1 MIDRLQR
8 VRRGVLVLAACAA
21 LWAPLAV
28 LTGGFSVRLGPLS
41 ISSRNPRNAVLIVLV
56 LMAVAWALGPRGAR
70 TAAAG
75 ADLRWLFAEIRA
87 RLLGAWRR
95 WTSIEATTMA
105 GAHEAYAGIAAT
117 AVALLVV
124 IVGFREGALVAAA
137 SDAWGYV
144 SQAELWARGD
154 LRVEQPLMRELTPQ
168 IPAEALAPLAYR
180 PSVDRMTI
188 VPVVAPGLPLLM
200 ALFQV
205 VAGREAVFAV
215 VPLMAGVAVFG
226 TYLIGKQL
234 HGPWIGVAAA
244 TLLAASPSFLFQ
256 LTSSPMSDIPAT
268 AWWAVSLGLLL
279 IGTPGSGLASGAAA
293 GAAILTR
300 SNLAPLVLVP
310 VTLLLVRSRSAR
322 QADRE
327 WRSVALFVA
336 GILPACIFIAWLN
349 THWYGSPLSSGYG
362 SLEQIYDVRH
372 VAANLQRY
380 PRWLLESQTGFVLL
394 ALVAPWIVR
403 RRADALALLAFVG
416 AVLACYLAYVP
427 FDAWWFLRFLLPGYP
442 ALLVLSAATLS
453 IIVMRLPAGLRM
465 AAATFIVGAVAW
477 HGVTYAAEHA
487 TFTSEGELKY
497 AVAGRYVDEHL
508 PDSAVLLAIQHSGSA
523 RYYSRRV
530 TIRWDW
536 VPAEKLE
543 WMLDEIR
550 RAGYQP
556 YALVE
561 DWEVPALVERFRG
574 QPSIALLERAPL
586 VELPLGHVRVYRLD

>member
-21 LWAPLAV
+21 LWAPLVV

-56 LMAVAWALGPRGAR
+56 LMAVAWTLAPRGAR
-70 TAAAG
+70 TAAVG
-75 ADLRWLFAEIRA
+75 ADLLWQWEEMRTRSLRV
-87 RLLGAWRR
+87 WRR
-95 WTSIEATTMA
+95 WISIEAAIMA
-105 GAHEAYAGIAAT
+105 GPREAYAASAAT
-117 AVALLVV
+117 AVALMVV
-124 IVGFREGALVAAA
+124 LVGFREGAFVAAA

-144 SQAELWARGD
+144 SQAELWAQGD
-154 LRVEQPLMRELTPQ
+154 LHVEQPLMRELTAQ
-168 IPAEALAPLAYR
+168 VPAEALAPLAYR
-180 PSVDRMTI
+180 PSVDRSTI

-215 VPLMAGVAVFG
+215 VPLMAGVAVIG
-226 TYLIGKQL
+226 TYLIGKHL
-234 HGPWIGVAAA
+234 HGPWTGVAAA
-244 TLLAASPSFLFQ
+244 ALLAASPSFLFQ

-279 IGTPGSGLASGAAA
+279 IGTPRSALASGAAA

-300 SNLAPLVLVP
+300 SNLAPLALVP
-310 VTLLLVRSRSAR
+310 VTLLLVRARSAHHSG
-322 QADRE
+322 RE
-327 WRSVALFVA
+327 WRSLALFVA
-336 GILPACIFIAWLN
+336 GILPACLFIAWLN
-349 THWYGSPLSSGYG
+349 TYWYGSPLSSGYG
-362 SLEQIYDVRH
+362 SLEEIYDVRH
-372 VAANLQRY
+372 VAANLERY

-394 ALVAPWIVR
+394 ALVAPWLVR
-403 RRADALALLAFVG
+403 RRAEALALLAFAG

-442 ALLVLSAATLS
+442 ALLVLSAAPLS
-453 IIVMRLPAGLRM
+453 IIVMRLPAGLRV
-465 AAATFIVGAVAW
+465 AAATFVVGAVAW
-477 HGVTYAAEHA
+477 HGVTYAAGHA

-497 AVAGRYVDEHL
+497 AVAGRYVEGHL
-508 PDSAVLLAIQHSGSA
+508 PDSAVLLAVQHSGSA

-536 VPAEKLE
+536 IPPEKLE
-543 WMLDEIR
+543 WMLGEVR

-574 QPSIALLERAPL
+574 QPSIAALERPPL